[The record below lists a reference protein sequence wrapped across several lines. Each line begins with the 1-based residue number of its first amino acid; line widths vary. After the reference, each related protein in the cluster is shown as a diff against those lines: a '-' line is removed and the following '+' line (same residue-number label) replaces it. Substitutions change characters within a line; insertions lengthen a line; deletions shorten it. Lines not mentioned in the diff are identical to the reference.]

1 MKDIFGLAGLGLMS
15 AGLYGR
21 FGWELAAIIAGTILL
36 ALAVIGAMRQ

>member
-1 MKDIFGLAGLGLMS
+1 MKDIFGGGGIVILS

-21 FGWELAAIIAGTILL
+21 FGWEVAAIICGTILL